1 MLISAIGT
9 SAGLVAFDAPF
20 RAVRP
25 YPFFDRARVIGWF
38 PARRRF
44 AAQRCTR
51 SLS

>member
-1 MLISAIGT
+1 MLIDAIGT
-9 SAGLVAFDAPF
+9 PAGLVAFDAPF

-38 PARRRF
+38 PTRRRS
-44 AAQRCTR
+44 AAERRTR